1 MLLKYNIASEILD
14 TISTDVKW
22 ILPKTIELTTD
33 NLYQFNSV
41 IITKGDPFVL
51 SINTDPLYTLRYLV
65 VNSANSFTIN
75 INNTFE
81 ILTNLFVIDCG
92 PNRIGFT
99 NLTDITTTT
108 ITNPTGAS
116 GPIGNQFSNPNKI
129 EVKYL
134 LILEKI

>member
-14 TISTDVKW
+14 AISTDVKW

-33 NLYQFNSV
+33 NLYQFKSV
-41 IITKGDPFVL
+41 VITKGDPYL
-51 SINTDPLYTLRYLV
+51 LAINSDPSYTLRYLV
-65 VNSANSFTIN
+65 INSTNSFTLN
-75 INNTFE
+75 INNSFE

-99 NLTDITTTT
+99 NLTDITTVT

-116 GPIGNQFSNPNKI
+116 GPSGNQFTNPNKI